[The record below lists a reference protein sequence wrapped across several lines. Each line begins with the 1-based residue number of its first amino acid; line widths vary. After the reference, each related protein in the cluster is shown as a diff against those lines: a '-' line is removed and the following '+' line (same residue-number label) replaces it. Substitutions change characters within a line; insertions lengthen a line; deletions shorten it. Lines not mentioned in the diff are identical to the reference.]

1 MFTSIP
7 SPDPDWRYFE
17 IPLSWLHDIGL
28 SFFPASLQIHAYAL
42 FILAGIVIGCWLTGY
57 RLSQRGADGW
67 LVVDVSLWAVL
78 LGIVGARFFH
88 VITHPDDYFGP
99 GIDPLEVIRIWNG
112 GIAIF
117 GALIGG
123 AVGVWLGC
131 RITGLR
137 FSAVA
142 DAMAPGILIA
152 QAIGRLGNYFNHELF
167 GAPTTLPWGLQIEAT
182 NAAFPIGLPADTLF
196 HPTFLYEVIWNLLGA
211 ALILYLD
218 RRRHLQWGKSIAL
231 YLMWYGLGRSIWE
244 TIRVDP
250 SEVFFGIRTNVW
262 MAFAA
267 IAIGLIIWIVQTRAH
282 KGLEPS
288 PFVSDREPG
297 SERVSSDF
305 YSKDDLVSTKTEQ
318 RRTAAEQP
326 AGTR

>member
-7 SPDPDWRYFE
+7 SPDPDLRYFE
-17 IPLSWLHDIGL
+17 IPLTWFQDIGL
-28 SFFPASLQIHAYAL
+28 SFMPASVQIHAYAL
-42 FILAGIVIGCWLTGY
+42 FILAGIVIACLLTGY
-57 RLSQRGADGW
+57 RLRQRGADGW
-67 LVVDVSLWAVL
+67 LIVDVGLWAVL
-78 LGIVGARFFH
+78 LGIIGARAFH
-88 VITHPDDYFGP
+88 VITHPDDYFGA
-99 GIDPLEVIRIWNG
+99 GMDPLEVIRIWNG

-137 FSAVA
+137 FTAMA
-142 DAMAPGILIA
+142 DAIAPGLLIA

-167 GAPTTLPWGLQIEAT
+167 GAPTTLPWGLEIEAT
-182 NAAFPIGLPADTLF
+182 NPAFPVGLPAETLF

-218 RRRHLQWGKSIAL
+218 RRRHLQWGRSIAL
-231 YLMWYGLGRSIWE
+231 YLIWYGIGRSIWE

-262 MAFAA
+262 AAFAA
-267 IAIGLIIWIVQTRAH
+267 IAIGLIIWIVQTRTH

-297 SERVSSDF
+297 SDRVHSDF
-305 YSKDDLVSTKTEQ
+305 YSSEDLVLTRTDRSSTEAKQ
-318 RRTAAEQP
+318 PTAP
-326 AGTR
+326 R